1 MERVNIRSHEREDL
15 YPYAQ
20 TGRFTLPSLRAYGCR
35 AVRGHRKA
43 NNRKQVLKNALA
55 PIDDQVD
62 GRINGCGP
70 PEKPGTP
77 RTEREPGL

>member
-1 MERVNIRSHEREDL
+1 
-15 YPYAQ
+15 
-20 TGRFTLPSLRAYGCR
+20 
-35 AVRGHRKA
+35 
-43 NNRKQVLKNALA
+43 VLKNALA